1 VFGFIG
7 LDAETLMQTAKT
19 AVMQESRLVKVI
31 FFFYCHGLKLFPP
44 FNGRSFLKAKT

>member
-7 LDAETLMQTAKT
+7 LGAETPTQTYKT
-19 AVMQESRLVKVI
+19 VVVQESRLVKVI

-44 FNGRSFLKAKT
+44 FNGKSFVKAKT